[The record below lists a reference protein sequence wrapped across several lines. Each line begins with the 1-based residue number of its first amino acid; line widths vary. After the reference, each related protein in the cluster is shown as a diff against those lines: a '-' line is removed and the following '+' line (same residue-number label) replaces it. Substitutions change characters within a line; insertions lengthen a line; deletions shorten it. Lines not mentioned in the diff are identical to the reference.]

1 MKPWNECKG
10 KKNRLKAREKTK
22 TFRGWGG
29 CYRKLRR
36 RQQQQRRRHMP
47 FPVSERASCG
57 DFFLS
62 PVSITLLRRV
72 SSFAKSSTFLLSFSL
87 RPLGG
92 TGEGVQ
98 KEKKE
103 KPLFAFLLLR
113 SFVPISPFF
122 CHRPRIFSP
131 RHQNLHI
138 LPSLSY
144 QLRPGNG
151 MACKA
156 KCIKRT
162 V

>member
-1 MKPWNECKG
+1 MG
-10 KKNRLKAREKTK
+10 R
-22 TFRGWGG
+22 WGG
-29 CYRKLRR
+29 CYRKRRR

-87 RPLGG
+87 PWAGQGRG
-92 TGEGVQ
+92 TGVQ

-103 KPLFAFLLLR
+103 KTLFAFLLLR

-122 CHRPRIFSP
+122 FHRPRIFSP
-131 RHQNLHI
+131 LHQTLHI
-138 LPSLSY
+138 LQSLSY

-162 V
+162 VYHLVFGA